1 MDAAIG
7 RLHLSITLAQ
17 PAKQEAPAPRPQ
29 STPDIERAFRRERAE
44 RQAEAERVFWDAA
57 FHSRGRF

>member
-7 RLHLSITLAQ
+7 RLHLSITVAK
-17 PAKQEAPAPRPQ
+17 PAKPQAPAPKRAE
-29 STPDIERAFRRERAE
+29 PDIERAFRRERAE
-44 RQAEAERVFWDAA
+44 RQAEAERTFWDAA